1 MKGLLKGYDYT
12 LIITPI
18 ILASFGVVMIYSAS
32 MVSTAVDGLDSTYYL
47 VRQLQWFIL
56 GLIGFVL
63 ACLFPYKK
71 YQKMTLY
78 IVIASFSL
86 LIAVL
91 IFGDTVNR
99 ATRSVSLFGFNIQP
113 SEFIKLLLIIY
124 LSSVY
129 SKKQKYIGNFVYG
142 VLPPL
147 IITAC
152 MILLIVLQPDIGTA
166 TIIMLIVG
174 TIIVSSGIRMKHL
187 ALLTLFAGSIL
198 SVTVPKMITDTRLS
212 RITGAYDPFLNPD
225 STGYHLIQSYI
236 AISGGGVTGEGLGQS
251 VQKLGY
257 LWGAHT
263 DFIMA
268 VIAEELGI
276 FGVILVIGL
285 FVVITLRGL
294 FIARKCTDSFGS
306 LLAIGI
312 SSMIAIQAI
321 INLGA
326 ISGILP
332 ITGVPLPF
340 LSYGGSSLFILL
352 ISMGILNNIAK
363 SVNLAEEEP
372 KEIEAEPI
380 NQSGYRRGNTWKTNE
395 R

>member
-1 MKGLLKGYDYT
+1 VKGLLKGYDYT

-198 SVTVPKMITDTRLS
+198 AVTVPKMITDTRLS

-312 SSMIAIQAI
+312 SSMISIQAI

-352 ISMGILNNIAK
+352 ISIGILNNITK
-363 SVNLAEEEP
+363 SINLAKQEP

-380 NQSGYRRGNTWKTNE
+380 SQSRYSRGNTCKTNE

>member
-1 MKGLLKGYDYT
+1 
-12 LIITPI
+12 
-18 ILASFGVVMIYSAS
+18 
-32 MVSTAVDGLDSTYYL
+32 
-47 VRQLQWFIL
+47 
-56 GLIGFVL
+56 
-63 ACLFPYKK
+63 
-71 YQKMTLY
+71 
-78 IVIASFSL
+78 
-86 LIAVL
+86 
-91 IFGDTVNR
+91 
-99 ATRSVSLFGFNIQP
+99 
-113 SEFIKLLLIIY
+113 
-124 LSSVY
+124 
-129 SKKQKYIGNFVYG
+129 
-142 VLPPL
+142 
-147 IITAC
+147 
-152 MILLIVLQPDIGTA
+152 
-166 TIIMLIVG
+166 
-174 TIIVSSGIRMKHL
+174 
-187 ALLTLFAGSIL
+187 
-198 SVTVPKMITDTRLS
+198 RLS

-294 FIARKCTDSFGS
+294 FIARKCTDSVGS

-312 SSMIAIQAI
+312 SSMISIQAI

-363 SVNLAEEEP
+363 SVNL
-372 KEIEAEPI
+372 
-380 NQSGYRRGNTWKTNE
+380 
-395 R
+395 

>member
-1 MKGLLKGYDYT
+1 MKGLFRGYDYT

-18 ILASFGVVMIYSAS
+18 ILASFGIVMIYSAS
-32 MVSTAVDGLDSTYYL
+32 MVSTVLDGLDSTYYL
-47 VRQLQWFIL
+47 VRQLQWFVL

-78 IVIASFSL
+78 VVIGSFAL

-91 IFGDTVNR
+91 LFGETVNR
-99 ATRSVSLFGFNIQP
+99 ATRSISIFGFNIQP
-113 SEFIKLLLIIY
+113 SEFIKLSLILY
-124 LSSVY
+124 LASVY
-129 SKKQKYIGNFVYG
+129 SKKQEYIGNFVQG

-147 IITAC
+147 IITSG
-152 MILLIVLQPDIGTA
+152 MIFLIILQPDIGTA
-166 TIIMLIVG
+166 TIIVLIVS
-174 TIIVSSGIRMKHL
+174 TIILSSGIRMKHL
-187 ALLTLFAGSIL
+187 ALLILFAGTIL
-198 SVTVPKMITDTRLS
+198 VIMVPKMITDTRIS
-212 RITGAYDPFLNPD
+212 RVTGAYDPFLNPD

-276 FGVILVIGL
+276 FGVIIVIGL
-285 FVVITLRGL
+285 FTAITLRGL
-294 FIARKCTDSFGS
+294 YIARKCTDSFGS
-306 LLAIGI
+306 LLALGI

-363 SVNLAEEEP
+363 SVRLEEEEP
-372 KEIEAEPI
+372 KEIETEPI
-380 NQSGYRRGNTWKTNE
+380 NHSRYRRGNTWQM
-395 R
+395 

>member
-1 MKGLLKGYDYT
+1 
-12 LIITPI
+12 
-18 ILASFGVVMIYSAS
+18 
-32 MVSTAVDGLDSTYYL
+32 
-47 VRQLQWFIL
+47 
-56 GLIGFVL
+56 
-63 ACLFPYKK
+63 
-71 YQKMTLY
+71 
-78 IVIASFSL
+78 
-86 LIAVL
+86 
-91 IFGDTVNR
+91 
-99 ATRSVSLFGFNIQP
+99 
-113 SEFIKLLLIIY
+113 
-124 LSSVY
+124 
-129 SKKQKYIGNFVYG
+129 KKQKYIGNFVYG

-198 SVTVPKMITDTRLS
+198 AVTVPKMITDTRLS

-285 FVVITLRGL
+285 
-294 FIARKCTDSFGS
+294 
-306 LLAIGI
+306 
-312 SSMIAIQAI
+312 
-321 INLGA
+321 
-326 ISGILP
+326 
-332 ITGVPLPF
+332 
-340 LSYGGSSLFILL
+340 
-352 ISMGILNNIAK
+352 
-363 SVNLAEEEP
+363 
-372 KEIEAEPI
+372 
-380 NQSGYRRGNTWKTNE
+380 
-395 R
+395 